1 MRQYKIPPRLSRYN
15 ALRASDCE
23 RIFEDQASGAK
34 TDRPGLAQALAYVRS
49 GDTLTVWKLDRFGRS
64 MKHLIKTVT
73 EMEGRGGG
81 RIPLPDGKYR
91 HDDARRPSGV
101 SSIRSIGAARTR
113 SDR

>member
-81 RIPLPDGKYR
+81 ADSAP
-91 HDDARRPSGV
+91 
-101 SSIRSIGAARTR
+101 
-113 SDR
+113 